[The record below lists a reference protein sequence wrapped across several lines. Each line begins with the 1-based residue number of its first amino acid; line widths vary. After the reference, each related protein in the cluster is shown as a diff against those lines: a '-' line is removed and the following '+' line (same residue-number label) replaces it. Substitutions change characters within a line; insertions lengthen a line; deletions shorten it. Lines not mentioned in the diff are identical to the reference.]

1 MNRTYPKK
9 PGFDSKSLFL
19 TYKYLRE
26 TRFLSLP
33 GSVLMKMHKFTEKF
47 IDKQLSLARYVDKI
61 GYPNVIKFPQYG
73 GDYEYIVRAKK
84 NGFKII

>member
-1 MNRTYPKK
+1 MLASSEELEVDVICGTMAVIPC
-9 PGFDSKSLFL
+9 
-19 TYKYLRE
+19 
-26 TRFLSLP
+26 
-33 GSVLMKMHKFTEKF
+33 SV
-47 IDKQLSLARYVDKI
+47 VDKI